1 MNGLSLITL
10 ISVGLIVLALLF
22 GAMARRSDRKQ
33 KKNRINVDDF
43 L

>member
-1 MNGLSLITL
+1 MDGLSIITL
-10 ISVGLIVLALLF
+10 ILLGLIVLALLF
-22 GAMARRSDRKQ
+22 GAMARRNDRKQ